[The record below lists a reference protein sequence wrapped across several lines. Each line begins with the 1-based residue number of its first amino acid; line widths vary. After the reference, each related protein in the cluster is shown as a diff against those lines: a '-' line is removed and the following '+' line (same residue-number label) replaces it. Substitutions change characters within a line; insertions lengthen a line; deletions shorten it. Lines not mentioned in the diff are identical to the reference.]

1 MLLLTPDSLL
11 DPHGVLRPFV
21 CEALD
26 AIGQMRGET
35 GARLAFALV
44 VRSSN
49 DAAAVLSTLR
59 ELRLPAG
66 PSQVIETNKP
76 GVDATI
82 LRELQERFAV
92 NDPASECV
100 LIDAGP
106 GSTDAALPP
115 GLPKLLLEETGADG
129 MSGWPAMLLK
139 IARKTGRNAAENLQL
154 VLPVLAAAEGV
165 VDLQQVSFRPKRIEA
180 EGHCLISVEDSAL
193 GALSGLFLNLPT
205 SFVIEQPDSPPP
217 VAFKEVAE
225 DTIQEAKA
233 YIQSLRANGQ
243 LEMAPGETGQAE
255 AGELEGMASPL
266 LGQPTHYVET
276 DETGRRILRRRG
288 FN

>member
-1 MLLLTPDSLL
+1 
-11 DPHGVLRPFV
+11 
-21 CEALD
+21 
-26 AIGQMRGET
+26 MRGET
-35 GARLAFALV
+35 EARLAFALV
-44 VRSSN
+44 VRTSN

-59 ELRLPAG
+59 ELQLPAG
-66 PSQVIETNKP
+66 PSPVVETNKP

-165 VDLQQVSFRPKRIEA
+165 VDLQQVSFRPERIEA

-205 SFVIEQPDSPPP
+205 SFVIEQPDSPHP

-225 DTIQEAKA
+225 DTIQEQRPTFKVCGPMA
-233 YIQSLRANGQ
+233 SLRWHQVRQAKLKQESWKAWRRHCSVNQRTMSKLMRPAGAYFGEGASTDQ
-243 LEMAPGETGQAE
+243 VHRKALAVPGRA
-255 AGELEGMASPL
+255 
-266 LGQPTHYVET
+266 
-276 DETGRRILRRRG
+276 
-288 FN
+288 